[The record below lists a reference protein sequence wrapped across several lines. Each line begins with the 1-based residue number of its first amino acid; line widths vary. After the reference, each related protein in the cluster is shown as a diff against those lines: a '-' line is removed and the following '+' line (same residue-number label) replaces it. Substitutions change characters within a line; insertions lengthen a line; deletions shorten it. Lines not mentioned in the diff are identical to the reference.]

1 MAINVIQKTLIK
13 QKIREIPIF
22 VNPAENQDPCV
33 KTIMNLD
40 CHLGFMKI
48 QHSCCFMKKMAWKA
62 FIILLFYNRVQSAD
76 GFKQTS
82 FPNQATEDRLHLKCV
97 LSFFDPQTQKWMASS
112 LHFSISFFEV
122 ILHSFHTVSI
132 SSDKPLPFFPRN
144 TFFLCPQNSI

>member
-1 MAINVIQKTLIK
+1 MRLCCVQCCLHYAPLLSRDLENSFLENNEKRKLKELGEMAINVIQKTLIK

-62 FIILLFYNRVQSAD
+62 FTILLFYNGVQSAD
-76 GFKQTS
+76 GFK
-82 FPNQATEDRLHLKCV
+82 
-97 LSFFDPQTQKWMASS
+97 
-112 LHFSISFFEV
+112 
-122 ILHSFHTVSI
+122 
-132 SSDKPLPFFPRN
+132 
-144 TFFLCPQNSI
+144 